1 MPFYDKSI
9 NVRMRVSRNESE
21 SLTYISKCNQ
31 LQAFMRALVNII
43 ALPTN
48 L

>member
-9 NVRMRVSRNESE
+9 NVRMRVSRNEFE
-21 SLTYISKCNQ
+21 SLAYKYNQ
-31 LQAFMRALVNII
+31 LQPFMRVLVNII

>member
-21 SLTYISKCNQ
+21 SLTYISKCSQ
-31 LQAFMRALVNII
+31 LRPSMWVLVNII